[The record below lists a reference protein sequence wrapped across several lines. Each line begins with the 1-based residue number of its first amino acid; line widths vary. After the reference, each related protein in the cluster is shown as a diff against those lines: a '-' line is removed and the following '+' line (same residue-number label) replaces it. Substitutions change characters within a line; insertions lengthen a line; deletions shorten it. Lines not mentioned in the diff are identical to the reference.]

1 MAGANMTFWMEF
13 VLLGL
18 TENAKLQIPLF
29 VLFLNV
35 YIITMMGNL
44 SIILLIRISPSLHT
58 PMYFLLMNLSFVDLC
73 YSSIITPN
81 MLANI
86 LSKEKTIIFLACATQ
101 MFFFIGVGSTEVFL
115 LAVMA
120 YDRYAAICKP
130 LFYNTIMT
138 KSTCIYLVVGA
149 YCVAFLHALLHTI
162 CTFRLSFCKSN
173 EIIHFYCD
181 EPPLLKISCS
191 DTSLNVIMMVF
202 VAGGLILGSLI
213 FILVSYA
220 YIVNT
225 ILNIISS
232 EDRWRA
238 FSTCSSHLA
247 CVVLL
252 FGTLV
257 FMYLRPSS
265 KYSMEQDRMASVFYT
280 MVIPMLNPLIYSLR
294 NKEVKGAV
302 RKIMC
307 RRTPIDT
314 FH

>member
-1 MAGANMTFWMEF
+1 MKGANTSLTEF
-13 VLLGL
+13 ILLGL
-18 TENAKLQIPLF
+18 TGDAKLQIPLF
-29 VLFLNV
+29 VFFFYV
-35 YIITMMGNL
+35 YLITMLGNL
-44 SIILLIRISPSLHT
+44 SIIILIRISPSLHT
-58 PMYFLLMNLSFVDLC
+58 PMYFLLTNLSFIDLC

-81 MLANI
+81 MLANM
-86 LSKEKTIIFLACATQ
+86 LSKEKTIPFLACATQ
-101 MFFFIGVGSTEVFL
+101 MFLFVGVGSTEVFL

-120 YDRYAAICKP
+120 YDRYVAISKP
-130 LFYNTIMT
+130 LLYATIMT
-138 KSTCIYLVVGA
+138 KSTCMCLMVGA

-162 CTFRLSFCKSN
+162 CTFRLPFCKSN
-173 EIIHFYCD
+173 EITHFYCD
-181 EPPLLKISCS
+181 EPPLLKLSCS
-191 DTSLNVIMMVF
+191 DTSLNVLMMVF

-220 YIVNT
+220 YIVST

-232 EDRWRA
+232 EERWRA

-265 KYSMEQDRMASVFYT
+265 RYSMEQDRVASVFYT
-280 MVIPMLNPLIYSLR
+280 MVIPMLNPLIYTLR

-302 RKIMC
+302 RKVMC
-307 RRTPIDT
+307 RRNSKDT
-314 FH
+314 FL